1 MIGVTSRPN
10 IIWND
15 LRACIAAYG
24 HINTKTA
31 AIRVHDNLC
40 QGSQGHGFAVPHVD
54 CADMEDYPF
63 QNNTIGSSEFG
74 WIFSR
79 GTGSCLSAKGCYAY
93 STQVGNIH
101 DPSNGFMLKFKN
113 FIFADNTRAMTI
125 RLGGDIP

>member
-1 MIGVTSRPN
+1 MIGVIPRPDS
-10 IIWND
+10 IWIE
-15 LRACIAAYG
+15 LRACIAAYD

-54 CADMEDYPF
+54 CDDMENYPF

-79 GTGSCLSAKGCYAY
+79 GIGSCLSAKGCYAY

-113 FIFADNTRAMTI
+113 FIFADNTRSMTI